1 MSDHFYWIWLI
12 FLMIPLV
19 RVIQRYIRKRNNPDY
34 YTSSEKRVEM
44 QLEKTSTN
52 TIEKPTRNL
61 TRPETKDMLV
71 LGELNRGVK
80 SFEKIQKIIGL
91 KHNELISILDDLEKR
106 GLMRV
111 EEKSGPFGPK
121 VELYATDKGFKEYY
135 S

>member
-34 YTSSEKRVEM
+34 YTSSEKRVEV

-91 KHNELISILDDLEKR
+91 KRDELISILDDLEKR

-111 EEKSGPFGPK
+111 EEKSGPFGHK
-121 VELYATDKGFKEYY
+121 IELYATDKGFKEYY

>member
-19 RVIQRYIRKRNNPDY
+19 RVIQRYIRKRNDPNY
-34 YTSSEKRVEM
+34 NTSSEKRVEM

-52 TIEKPTRNL
+52 TIEKPVRNL
-61 TRPETKDMLV
+61 ARPETKDMLV

-91 KHNELISILDDLEKR
+91 KHDELISILDDLEKR

>member
-19 RVIQRYIRKRNNPDY
+19 RVIQRYMKKRNPDY

-52 TIEKPTRNL
+52 TIEKPVRNL

-91 KHNELISILDDLEKR
+91 KRDELISILDDLEKR

>member
-80 SFEKIQKIIGL
+80 SFEKMQKIIGL
-91 KHNELISILDDLEKR
+91 KRDELISILDDLEKR

>member
-52 TIEKPTRNL
+52 TIEKPARNL

-91 KHNELISILDDLEKR
+91 KRNELISILDDLEKR

>member
-19 RVIQRYIRKRNNPDY
+19 RVIQGYIRKRNNPNY
-34 YTSSEKRVEM
+34 NKSSEKRVEM

-52 TIEKPTRNL
+52 TIEKPVRNL

-80 SFEKIQKIIGL
+80 NFDKIQKIIGL
-91 KHNELISILDDLEKR
+91 ERDELISILDDLEKR

-111 EEKSGPFGPK
+111 EEKSGPLGPK

>member
-19 RVIQRYIRKRNNPDY
+19 RVIQRYVRKRNDPDY

-52 TIEKPTRNL
+52 TIEKPVRNL

-80 SFEKIQKIIGL
+80 SFDKIQKIIGL
-91 KHNELISILDDLEKR
+91 KRNELISILDDLEKR

>member
-52 TIEKPTRNL
+52 TIEKPVRNL
-61 TRPETKDMLV
+61 ARPETKDMLV

-80 SFEKIQKIIGL
+80 SFDKIQKIIGL
-91 KHNELISILDDLEKR
+91 KRDELISILDDLEKK

-111 EEKSGPFGPK
+111 EKKSGPFGPK
-121 VELYATDKGFKEYY
+121 IELYATDKGFKEYY

>member
-34 YTSSEKRVEM
+34 YTSSEKRVEI

-52 TIEKPTRNL
+52 TIEKPVRNL
-61 TRPETKDMLV
+61 ARPETKDMLV
-71 LGELNRGVK
+71 LGELNRGVN
-80 SFEKIQKIIGL
+80 SFDKIQKIIGL
-91 KHNELISILDDLEKR
+91 ERNELISILDDLEKK
-106 GLMRV
+106 GLLRI
-111 EEKSGPFGPK
+111 EKKSGPFGPK
-121 VELYATDKGFKEYY
+121 IELYATDKGFKEYY

>member
-1 MSDHFYWIWLI
+1 MTDHFYWIWLI

-19 RVIQRYIRKRNNPDY
+19 RVIQGYMRKRNPNY
-34 YTSSEKRVEM
+34 FTASEKRVGM

-52 TIEKPTRNL
+52 TIEKPVRNL
-61 TRPETKDMLV
+61 TKPETKDMLV

-80 SFEKIQKIIGL
+80 SFEKMQKIIGL
-91 KHNELISILDDLEKR
+91 KRDELISILDDLEKR

-111 EEKSGPFGPK
+111 EEKSGPFGSK

>member
-1 MSDHFYWIWLI
+1 MADHFYWFWLI

-19 RVIQRYIRKRNNPDY
+19 RVIQGYIRKRNNPDY
-34 YTSSEKRVEM
+34 NKSSDKRVET
-44 QLEKTSTN
+44 QFERPN
-52 TIEKPTRNL
+52 TIEKPVRNL
-61 TRPETKDMLV
+61 ARPETKDMLV

-80 SFEKIQKIIGL
+80 KFEKIQKITGL
-91 KHNELISILDDLEKR
+91 EHDELISIFDDLEKR

-121 VELYATDKGFKEYY
+121 VELFVTDKGFKEYY

>member
-19 RVIQRYIRKRNNPDY
+19 RVIQGYMRKRNNPDY
-34 YTSSEKRVEM
+34 NKSSEKRVEM

-52 TIEKPTRNL
+52 TIEKPARNL

-80 SFEKIQKIIGL
+80 SFEKMQKIIGL
-91 KHNELISILDDLEKR
+91 KRDELISILDDLEKR

>member
-52 TIEKPTRNL
+52 TIEKPVRNL
-61 TRPETKDMLV
+61 ARPETKDMLV

-91 KHNELISILDDLEKR
+91 KRNELISILDDLEKK

-111 EEKSGPFGPK
+111 EKKSGPFGPK
-121 VELYATDKGFKEYY
+121 IELYATDKGFKEYY

>member
-34 YTSSEKRVEM
+34 YTTSEKRVEI

-52 TIEKPTRNL
+52 TIEKPVRNL
-61 TRPETKDMLV
+61 ARPETKDMLV

-80 SFEKIQKIIGL
+80 SFDKIQKIIGL
-91 KHNELISILDDLEKR
+91 ERNELISILDDLEKK

-111 EEKSGPFGPK
+111 EKKSGPFGPK
-121 VELYATDKGFKEYY
+121 IELYATDKGFKEYY

>member
-52 TIEKPTRNL
+52 TIEKPARNL

-80 SFEKIQKIIGL
+80 SFEKMQKIIGL
-91 KHNELISILDDLEKR
+91 KRDELISILDDLEKR

>member
-91 KHNELISILDDLEKR
+91 KRDELISILDDLEKR

>member
-1 MSDHFYWIWLI
+1 MTDHFYWIWLI

-19 RVIQRYIRKRNNPDY
+19 RVIQRYIRKRNDPNY
-34 YTSSEKRVEM
+34 NTSSEKRVEM

-52 TIEKPTRNL
+52 TIEKPVRNL
-61 TRPETKDMLV
+61 ARPETKDMLV

-91 KHNELISILDDLEKR
+91 KRDELISILDDLEKR

>member
-52 TIEKPTRNL
+52 TIEKPVRNL

-91 KHNELISILDDLEKR
+91 KRDELISILDDLEKR

>member
-19 RVIQRYIRKRNNPDY
+19 RVIQGYIRKRNNPDY

-52 TIEKPTRNL
+52 TIEKPVRHL
-61 TRPETKDMLV
+61 ARPETKDMLV

-91 KHNELISILDDLEKR
+91 KRDELISILDDLEKR

-121 VELYATDKGFKEYY
+121 IELYATDKGFKEYY

>member
-34 YTSSEKRVEM
+34 YTSSEKRVEI

-52 TIEKPTRNL
+52 TIEKPVRNL
-61 TRPETKDMLV
+61 ARPETKDMLV

-80 SFEKIQKIIGL
+80 SFDKIQKIIGL
-91 KHNELISILDDLEKR
+91 ERNELISILDDLEKK
-106 GLMRV
+106 GLLRV
-111 EEKSGPFGPK
+111 EKKSGPFGPK
-121 VELYATDKGFKEYY
+121 IELYATDKGFKEYY

>member
-1 MSDHFYWIWLI
+1 MTDHFYWIWLI

-19 RVIQRYIRKRNNPDY
+19 RVIQRYIRKRNDPNY
-34 YTSSEKRVEM
+34 NTSSEKRVEM

-52 TIEKPTRNL
+52 TIEKPVRNL
-61 TRPETKDMLV
+61 ARPETKDMLV

-91 KHNELISILDDLEKR
+91 KHDELISILDDLEKR

>member
-1 MSDHFYWIWLI
+1 MTDHFYWIWLI

-19 RVIQRYIRKRNNPDY
+19 RVIQGYIRKRNNPNY
-34 YTSSEKRVEM
+34 NKSSEKRVEM

-52 TIEKPTRNL
+52 TIEKPVRNL
-61 TRPETKDMLV
+61 ARPETKDMLV

-91 KHNELISILDDLEKR
+91 KRDELISILDDLEKR

>member
-19 RVIQRYIRKRNNPDY
+19 RGIQRYIRKRNNPDY
-34 YTSSEKRVEM
+34 YTSSEKCVEM

-52 TIEKPTRNL
+52 TIEKPVRNL
-61 TRPETKDMLV
+61 TRPETTDMLV

-80 SFEKIQKIIGL
+80 SFEKMQKIIGL
-91 KHNELISILDDLEKR
+91 KRDELISILDDLEKR

>member
-52 TIEKPTRNL
+52 TIEKPVRNL
-61 TRPETKDMLV
+61 ARPETKDMLV

-80 SFEKIQKIIGL
+80 SFEKMQKIIGL
-91 KHNELISILDDLEKR
+91 KRDELISILDDLEKR

-111 EEKSGPFGPK
+111 EEKMGPFGPK

>member
-1 MSDHFYWIWLI
+1 
-12 FLMIPLV
+12 MIPLV
-19 RVIQRYIRKRNNPDY
+19 RVIQGYMKKRNPNY
-34 YTSSEKRVEM
+34 YTSSEKRVGM

-52 TIEKPTRNL
+52 TIEKPVRNL

-80 SFEKIQKIIGL
+80 SFEKMQKIIGL
-91 KHNELISILDDLEKR
+91 KRDELISILDDLEKR

-111 EEKSGPFGPK
+111 EEKKGPFGPK
-121 VELYATDKGFKEYY
+121 VELYATDNGFKEYY

>member
-1 MSDHFYWIWLI
+1 M
-12 FLMIPLV
+12 
-19 RVIQRYIRKRNNPDY
+19 RKRNPDY
-34 YTSSEKRVEM
+34 YTSSEKRVGM

-52 TIEKPTRNL
+52 TIEKPARNL

-80 SFEKIQKIIGL
+80 SFEKMQKIIGL
-91 KHNELISILDDLEKR
+91 KRDELISILDDLEKR

-111 EEKSGPFGPK
+111 EEKKGPFGPK

>member
-52 TIEKPTRNL
+52 TIEKPVRNL
-61 TRPETKDMLV
+61 ARPETKDMLV

-91 KHNELISILDDLEKR
+91 KRNELISILDDLEKR

>member
-52 TIEKPTRNL
+52 TIEKPVRNL

-80 SFEKIQKIIGL
+80 SFDKIQKIIGL
-91 KHNELISILDDLEKR
+91 KRNELISILDDLEKR

>member
-52 TIEKPTRNL
+52 TIEKPVRNL
-61 TRPETKDMLV
+61 ARPETKDMLV

-80 SFEKIQKIIGL
+80 NFDKIQKIIGL
-91 KHNELISILDDLEKR
+91 ERNELISILDDLEKK

-111 EEKSGPFGPK
+111 EKKSGPFGPK
-121 VELYATDKGFKEYY
+121 IELYATDKGFKEYY

>member
-34 YTSSEKRVEM
+34 YTSSEKRVEI

-52 TIEKPTRNL
+52 TIEKPVRNL
-61 TRPETKDMLV
+61 ARPETKDMLV

-80 SFEKIQKIIGL
+80 SFDKIQKIIGL
-91 KHNELISILDDLEKR
+91 ERNELISILDDLEKK

-111 EEKSGPFGPK
+111 EKKSGPFGPK
-121 VELYATDKGFKEYY
+121 IELYATDKGFKEYY

>member
-1 MSDHFYWIWLI
+1 
-12 FLMIPLV
+12 MIPLV

-52 TIEKPTRNL
+52 TIEKPVRNL
-61 TRPETKDMLV
+61 ARPETKDMLV

-91 KHNELISILDDLEKR
+91 KRDELISILDDLEKR

-121 VELYATDKGFKEYY
+121 IELYATDKGFKEYY

>member
-1 MSDHFYWIWLI
+1 MTDHFYWIWLI

-34 YTSSEKRVEM
+34 YTSSEKSVGM

-52 TIEKPTRNL
+52 TIEKPVRNL

-91 KHNELISILDDLEKR
+91 KRDELISILDDLEKR

-121 VELYATDKGFKEYY
+121 VKLYATDKGFKEYY

>member
-34 YTSSEKRVEM
+34 YTSSEKRVGM

-52 TIEKPTRNL
+52 TIEKPVRNL

-91 KHNELISILDDLEKR
+91 KRDELISILDDLEKR

>member
-1 MSDHFYWIWLI
+1 MTDHFYWIWLI
-12 FLMIPLV
+12 FLMIPLA

-52 TIEKPTRNL
+52 TIEKPVRNL
-61 TRPETKDMLV
+61 ARPETKDMLV

-91 KHNELISILDDLEKR
+91 KRDELISILDDLEKR

-121 VELYATDKGFKEYY
+121 IELYATDKGFKEYY